1 MTKKTLKT
9 LQILTMNRRGL
20 ALLNPYP
27 NEQLPTI
34 LSTHIP
40 HFILEKN
47 MALLKTV
54 DAKLFQ
60 SEIPY
65 KPMGK
70 YAHFLTVRITESY
83 PLFQTDSELNKA
95 RVRAGVKDK
104 NTISRLSMFKRKQST
119 PERLVGREL
128 LRKYEFMTAEEC
140 EYNVSFAMDNP
151 DCIIYGFA
159 IGDSGSEKSKVV
171 VDTAFS
177 ITAFDESHETFT
189 LNAPFENGTMASKG
203 ESGSKAGEVTS
214 RINQQD
220 HIRPQVFFPSIV
232 TLKDP
237 TEASFLYVFN
247 NILRTRHYG
256 AQTTRTG
263 RVRNEL
269 VGVIFADGEITSNL
283 RWTQAIYDQ
292 MKANNTLKS
301 SDPLDEDDVITSAK
315 SAIESLMNDEFIVH
329 TDFIGDAFIPLIN
342 EVKSLTNNEA
352 GIKSILQKAD
362 IEAKEYAGKHISKK
376 KTAAKTK

>member
-1 MTKKTLKT
+1 
-9 LQILTMNRRGL
+9 
-20 ALLNPYP
+20 
-27 NEQLPTI
+27 
-34 LSTHIP
+34 
-40 HFILEKN
+40 

-54 DAKLFQ
+54 DAKFFHT
-60 SEIPY
+60 EIPY

-70 YAHFLTVRITESY
+70 YAHFLTVRVTESY
-83 PLFQTDSELNKA
+83 PLFQTDGELNKA
-95 RVRAGVKDK
+95 RVRAGIEEK

-128 LRKYEFMTAEEC
+128 LRTYGLVKPEEC
-140 EYNVSFAMDNP
+140 EYNVAFGMDNP

-177 ITAFDESHETFT
+177 ITAFDESHENFT
-189 LNAPFENGTMASKG
+189 LNAPYENGTMAAKG
-203 ESGSKAGEVTS
+203 EKKADGKLDGNIGSVTA

-269 VGVIFADGEITSNL
+269 IGVVFADGEIVSNL

-292 MKANNTLKS
+292 MKTAGTLKAP
-301 SDPLDEDDVITSAK
+301 DPLDEDDVAEAAK
-315 SAIESLMNDEFIVH
+315 TAVQNLMSEEFIVH
-329 TDFIGDAFIPLIN
+329 TDFIGDDFKPLLA
-342 EVKSLTNNEA
+342 EVKTLTASED
-352 GIKSILQKAD
+352 GIRSILDQANK
-362 IEAKEYAGKHISKK
+362 EAKAYYGVHIDKKAKAG
-376 KTAAKTK
+376 AK

>member
-1 MTKKTLKT
+1 MT
-9 LQILTMNRRGL
+9 
-20 ALLNPYP
+20 
-27 NEQLPTI
+27 
-34 LSTHIP
+34 
-40 HFILEKN
+40 
-47 MALLKTV
+47 LLKSIES
-54 DAKLFQ
+54 KFFH

-70 YAHFLTVRITESY
+70 YVHFLTVRVTESY
-83 PLFQTDSELNKA
+83 PLFQTDGELNKA
-95 RVRAGVKDK
+95 RVSAGLKDR
-104 NTISRLSMFKRKQST
+104 TPISRLAMFKRKQST

-128 LRKYEFMTAEEC
+128 LRNYGLMTAEEC
-140 EYNVSFAMDNP
+140 EYNVKFAMNNP

-177 ITAFDESHETFT
+177 ITPFDESHETFT
-189 LNAPFENGTMASKG
+189 LNAPYENGTMASKG
-203 ESGSKAGEVTS
+203 EVGSEVGKITS

-237 TEASFLYVFN
+237 TEAGFLYVFN

-269 VGVIFADGEITSNL
+269 IGVVFADGEITSNL
-283 RWTQAIYDQ
+283 QWTQAIYDRIPTDILQ
-292 MKANNTLKS
+292 S
-301 SDPLDEDDVITSAK
+301 IDPLSEDLVLENAK
-315 SAIESLMNDEFIVH
+315 EAIIELLADEFTVH
-329 TDFIGDAFIPLIN
+329 HDFIGTNFDALLN
-342 EVKSLTNNEA
+342 EVKALTTSEE

-362 IEAKEYAGKHISKK
+362 DEAKAYAAVHIAKPKK
-376 KTAAKTK
+376 ADEKEKKPAKAK

>member
-1 MTKKTLKT
+1 
-9 LQILTMNRRGL
+9 
-20 ALLNPYP
+20 
-27 NEQLPTI
+27 
-34 LSTHIP
+34 
-40 HFILEKN
+40 
-47 MALLKTV
+47 MAILKTV
-54 DAKLFQ
+54 ESKFFQ
-60 SEIPY
+60 AEIPY

-70 YAHFLTVRITESY
+70 YVHFLTIRITESY
-83 PLFQTDSELNKA
+83 PLFQTDAELNKA

-104 NTISRLSMFKRKQST
+104 TTISRLSMFKRKQST

-128 LRKYEFMTAEEC
+128 LRNYGLMTAEEC

-189 LNAPFENGTMASKG
+189 LNAPYENGTMASKG
-203 ESGSKAGEVTS
+203 ENGSKPGEVTS

-269 VGVIFADGEITSNL
+269 IGVVFADGEITSNL
-283 RWTQAIYDQ
+283 RWTQAIYDK
-292 MKANNTLKS
+292 MKSNNTLNTP
-301 SDPLDEDDVITSAK
+301 DPLDEDDVITAAK
-315 SAIESLMNDEFIVH
+315 NAIEALMADEFIVH
-329 TDFIGDAFIPLIN
+329 TDLIGDAFTPLIN
-342 EVKSLTNNEA
+342 EVKTLTGSEK
-352 GIKSILQKAD
+352 GIQAILQKAD
-362 IEAKEYAGKHISKK
+362 AEAKDYAKKHISKK
-376 KTAAKTK
+376 KTVAKTGKE

>member
-1 MTKKTLKT
+1 
-9 LQILTMNRRGL
+9 
-20 ALLNPYP
+20 
-27 NEQLPTI
+27 
-34 LSTHIP
+34 
-40 HFILEKN
+40 
-47 MALLKTV
+47 MAILKTV
-54 DAKLFQ
+54 ESKFFQ
-60 SEIPY
+60 TEIPY

-70 YAHFLTVRITESY
+70 YVHFLTIRITESY
-83 PLFQTDSELNKA
+83 PLFQTDAELNKA

-104 NTISRLSMFKRKQST
+104 TTISRLSMFKRKQST

-128 LRKYEFMTAEEC
+128 LRNYGLMTAEEC
-140 EYNVSFAMDNP
+140 EYNVNFAMDNP

-189 LNAPFENGTMASKG
+189 LNAPYENGTMASKG
-203 ESGSKAGEVTS
+203 ENGSKPGEVTS

-269 VGVIFADGEITSNL
+269 IGVVFADGEITSNL

-292 MKANNTLKS
+292 MKSNNTINPP
-301 SDPLDEDDVITSAK
+301 DPLDEDDVITAAK
-315 SAIESLMNDEFIVH
+315 NAIEALMADEFIVH
-329 TDFIGDAFIPLIN
+329 TDFIGDAFVSLIN
-342 EVKSLTNNEA
+342 EVKTLTGSEK
-352 GIKSILQKAD
+352 GIQAILQKAD
-362 IEAKEYAGKHISKK
+362 AEAKDYAKKHISKK
-376 KTAAKTK
+376 KTAAKAGKE

>member
-1 MTKKTLKT
+1 
-9 LQILTMNRRGL
+9 
-20 ALLNPYP
+20 
-27 NEQLPTI
+27 
-34 LSTHIP
+34 
-40 HFILEKN
+40 
-47 MALLKTV
+47 MALLKSI
-54 DAKLFQ
+54 DSKLFHKA
-60 SEIPY
+60 IPY

-70 YAHFLTVRITESY
+70 YAHFLSIRVTESY
-83 PLFQTDSELNKA
+83 PLFQTDGELNKA
-95 RVRAGVKDK
+95 RVRAGIEDK
-104 NTISRLSMFKRKQST
+104 TTISRLSMFKRKQST

-128 LRKYEFMTAEEC
+128 LRNYGLMTDEEC
-140 EYNVSFAMDNP
+140 EYNVNFAMNNP

-177 ITAFDESHETFT
+177 ISAFDESHETFT
-189 LNAPFENGTMASKG
+189 LNAPYENGTMSKQ
-203 ESGSKAGEVTS
+203 GEVAS

-220 HIRPQVFFPSIV
+220 HIKPQVFFPSIV

-269 VGVIFADGEITSNL
+269 LGVVFADGEITSNL

-292 MKANNTLKS
+292 MKANNTLKTS
-301 SDPLDEDDVITSAK
+301 EPLDEDDVMQAAK
-315 SAIESLMNDEFIVH
+315 STIEVLMSAEFIVH
-329 TDFIGDAFIPLIN
+329 TSFIGDAFTPLLD
-342 EVKSLTNNEA
+342 EVKALTKSET
-352 GIKSILQKAD
+352 GIKEVLQQADKDAKDYFGKYVKKA
-362 IEAKEYAGKHISKK
+362 KK
-376 KTAAKTK
+376 QAANVG

>member
-1 MTKKTLKT
+1 
-9 LQILTMNRRGL
+9 
-20 ALLNPYP
+20 
-27 NEQLPTI
+27 
-34 LSTHIP
+34 
-40 HFILEKN
+40 
-47 MALLKTV
+47 MAFLKTV
-54 DAKLFQ
+54 DSKFFHAN
-60 SEIPY
+60 IPY

-70 YAHFLTVRITESY
+70 YVHFLTVRVTESY
-83 PLFQTDSELNKA
+83 PLFQTDGELNKA
-95 RVRAGVKDK
+95 RVRSGIQDQKP
-104 NTISRLSMFKRKQST
+104 ISRLTMFKRKQST

-128 LRKYEFMTAEEC
+128 LRNYGFMTAEDC
-140 EYNVSFAMDNP
+140 EYNVKFAMNNP

-203 ESGSKAGEVTS
+203 EAGSKVGEVTS

-220 HIRPQVFFPSIV
+220 HIKPQIFFPSIV

-269 VGVIFADGEITSNL
+269 IGVVFADGEITSNL
-283 RWTQAIYDQ
+283 RWTQAIYDKLQ
-292 MKANNTLKS
+292 LDNKLNSNN
-301 SDPLDEDDVITSAK
+301 PLNEDDVIIAASA
-315 SAIESLMNDEFIVH
+315 AIQTLMSEEFIVH
-329 TDFIGDAFIPLIN
+329 QDFIGNKFTPLVT
-342 EVKSLTNNEA
+342 EVKAVIGNEDEL
-352 GIKSILQKAD
+352 KKMLKKAD
-362 IEAKEYAGKHISKK
+362 DEAKAYAKKHIKGKAGS
-376 KTAAKTK
+376 TAAAE

>member
-1 MTKKTLKT
+1 M
-9 LQILTMNRRGL
+9 
-20 ALLNPYP
+20 P
-27 NEQLPTI
+27 
-34 LSTHIP
+34 
-40 HFILEKN
+40 F
-47 MALLKTV
+47 LKTV
-54 DAKLFQ
+54 DSNFFHAN
-60 SEIPY
+60 IPY

-70 YAHFLTVRITESY
+70 YVHFLTVRVTESY
-83 PLFQTDSELNKA
+83 PLFQTDGELNKA
-95 RVRAGVKDK
+95 RVRAGIEDQKP
-104 NTISRLSMFKRKQST
+104 ISRLTMFKRKQST

-128 LRKYEFMTAEEC
+128 LRNYGFMTAEDC
-140 EYNVSFAMDNP
+140 EYNVKFAMNNP

-203 ESGSKAGEVTS
+203 EAGSKPGEVTS

-220 HIRPQVFFPSIV
+220 HIKPQIFFPSIV

-269 VGVIFADGEITSNL
+269 IGVVFADGEITSNL
-283 RWTQAIYDQ
+283 RWTQAIYDKLQ
-292 MKANNTLKS
+292 GDDKLNSNN
-301 SDPLDEDDVITSAK
+301 PLNEDDVIMAARA
-315 SAIESLMNDEFIVH
+315 AIQTLLSEEFIVH
-329 TDFIGDAFIPLIN
+329 EDFIGDKFTPLVT
-342 EVKSLTNNEA
+342 EVKAVIGNEDEL
-352 GIKSILQKAD
+352 KKMLKKAD
-362 IEAKEYAGKHISKK
+362 DEAKVYAKKHIKGK
-376 KTAAKTK
+376 AGATAAE

>member
-1 MTKKTLKT
+1 M
-9 LQILTMNRRGL
+9 
-20 ALLNPYP
+20 
-27 NEQLPTI
+27 
-34 LSTHIP
+34 S
-40 HFILEKN
+40 
-47 MALLKTV
+47 LLKTV
-54 DAKLFQ
+54 ESKLFQ
-60 SEIPY
+60 TEIPY

-70 YAHFLTVRITESY
+70 YAHFLTIRITESY
-83 PLFQTDSELNKA
+83 PLFQTDGELNKA

-104 NTISRLSMFKRKQST
+104 TTISRLSMFKRKQST

-128 LRKYEFMTAEEC
+128 LRKYELMTDKEC
-140 EYNVSFAMDNP
+140 EYNVNFAMDNP

-203 ESGSKAGEVTS
+203 ENGSKPGEVTS

-269 VGVIFADGEITSNL
+269 IGVVFADGEITSNL

-292 MKANNTLKS
+292 MKANS
-301 SDPLDEDDVITSAK
+301 SLNSPDPLDEDEVITAAK
-315 SAIESLMNDEFIVH
+315 NAIETLMAEEFIVH
-329 TDFIGDAFIPLIN
+329 NDFIGDAFEPLLK
-342 EVKSLTNNEA
+342 EVKNLTANEA

-362 IEAKEYAGKHISKK
+362 AEAKAYANKHISKK
-376 KTAAKTK
+376 KTTAKAGKE

>member
-1 MTKKTLKT
+1 
-9 LQILTMNRRGL
+9 
-20 ALLNPYP
+20 
-27 NEQLPTI
+27 
-34 LSTHIP
+34 
-40 HFILEKN
+40 
-47 MALLKTV
+47 MALLKTI
-54 DAKLFQ
+54 DPKFFHA
-60 SEIPY
+60 EIPY

-70 YAHFLTVRITESY
+70 YVHFLTIRVTESY
-83 PLFQTDSELNKA
+83 PLFQTDGELNKA
-95 RVRAGVKDK
+95 RVRAGISDK
-104 NTISRLSMFKRKQST
+104 TTISRLSMFKRKQST

-128 LRKYEFMTAEEC
+128 LRNYGLMTAEEC
-140 EYNVSFAMDNP
+140 EYNVDFAMNNP

-177 ITAFDESHETFT
+177 ISAFDESHETFT
-189 LNAPFENGTMASKG
+189 LNAPYESGTMSKQ
-203 ESGSKAGEVTS
+203 GEVTS

-220 HIRPQVFFPSIV
+220 HIKPQVFFPSIV

-269 VGVIFADGEITSNL
+269 IGVVFADGEITSNL

-292 MKANNTLKS
+292 MKAENTLKS
-301 SDPLDEDDVITSAK
+301 PDPLDEDDVMQAAK
-315 SAIESLMNDEFIVH
+315 ETIGVLMAEEFIVH
-329 TDFIGDAFIPLIN
+329 TDFIGDSFKSLLD
-342 EVKSLTNNEA
+342 EVKTLTGSEL
-352 GIKSILQKAD
+352 GIKQVLQQAD
-362 IEAKEYAGKHISKK
+362 RD
-376 KTAAKTK
+376 AKTYYTQYVEKPKKPAKAG

>member
-1 MTKKTLKT
+1 MAILKT
-9 LQILTMNRRGL
+9 I
-20 ALLNPYP
+20 
-27 NEQLPTI
+27 E
-34 LSTHIP
+34 SK
-40 HFILEKN
+40 F
-47 MALLKTV
+47 
-54 DAKLFQ
+54 FQ
-60 SEIPY
+60 TEIPY

-70 YAHFLTVRITESY
+70 YVHFLTIRITESY
-83 PLFQTDSELNKA
+83 PLFQTDAELNKA

-104 NTISRLSMFKRKQST
+104 TTISRLSMFKRKQST

-128 LRKYEFMTAEEC
+128 LRNYGLMTAEEC
-140 EYNVSFAMDNP
+140 EYNVNFAMDNP

-189 LNAPFENGTMASKG
+189 LNAPYENGTMASKG
-203 ESGSKAGEVTS
+203 ENGSKPGEVTS

-269 VGVIFADGEITSNL
+269 IGVVFADGEITSNL

-292 MKANNTLKS
+292 MKSNNTINPP
-301 SDPLDEDDVITSAK
+301 DPLDEDDVITAAK
-315 SAIESLMNDEFIVH
+315 NAIEALMADEFIVH
-329 TDFIGDAFIPLIN
+329 TDFIGDAFVSLIN
-342 EVKSLTNNEA
+342 EVKTLTGSEK
-352 GIKSILQKAD
+352 GIQAILQKAD
-362 IEAKEYAGKHISKK
+362 AEAKDYAKKHISKK
-376 KTAAKTK
+376 KTAAKAGKE

>member
-1 MTKKTLKT
+1 M
-9 LQILTMNRRGL
+9 
-20 ALLNPYP
+20 P
-27 NEQLPTI
+27 
-34 LSTHIP
+34 
-40 HFILEKN
+40 F
-47 MALLKTV
+47 LKTV
-54 DAKLFQ
+54 DSKFFHAN
-60 SEIPY
+60 IPY

-70 YAHFLTVRITESY
+70 YVHFLTVRVTESY
-83 PLFQTDSELNKA
+83 PLFQTDGELNKA
-95 RVRAGVKDK
+95 RVRSGIQDQKP
-104 NTISRLSMFKRKQST
+104 ISRLTMFKRKQST

-128 LRKYEFMTAEEC
+128 LRNYGFMTAEEC
-140 EYNVSFAMDNP
+140 EYNVKFAMNNP

-203 ESGSKAGEVTS
+203 EAGSKPGEVTS

-220 HIRPQVFFPSIV
+220 HIKPQIFFPSIV

-269 VGVIFADGEITSNL
+269 IGVVFADGEITSNL
-283 RWTQAIYDQ
+283 RWTQAIYDKLQ
-292 MKANNTLKS
+292 LDNKLNSNN
-301 SDPLDEDDVITSAK
+301 PLNEDDVIIAASA
-315 SAIESLMNDEFIVH
+315 AIQTLMSEEFIVH
-329 TDFIGDAFIPLIN
+329 QDFIGNKFTPLVT
-342 EVKSLTNNEA
+342 EVKAVIGNEDEL
-352 GIKSILQKAD
+352 KKMLKKAD
-362 IEAKEYAGKHISKK
+362 DEAKAYAKKHIKGKAGS
-376 KTAAKTK
+376 TAAAE

>member
-1 MTKKTLKT
+1 M
-9 LQILTMNRRGL
+9 
-20 ALLNPYP
+20 
-27 NEQLPTI
+27 
-34 LSTHIP
+34 S
-40 HFILEKN
+40 F
-47 MALLKTV
+47 LKTV
-54 DAKLFQ
+54 DSKLFHT
-60 SEIPY
+60 EIPY

-70 YAHFLTVRITESY
+70 YVHFLTIRVTESY
-83 PLFQTDSELNKA
+83 PLFQTDGELNKA
-95 RVRAGVKDK
+95 RVRAGIEDK
-104 NTISRLSMFKRKQST
+104 TAISRLSMFKRKQST

-128 LRKYEFMTAEEC
+128 LRNYGVMTAEEC
-140 EYNVSFAMDNP
+140 EYNTSFAMNNP

-189 LNAPFENGTMASKG
+189 LNAPYESGTMSKQ
-203 ESGSKAGEVTS
+203 GEVTS

-269 VGVIFADGEITSNL
+269 IGVVFADGEITSNL
-283 RWTQAIYDQ
+283 RWTQAIYDKMQ
-292 MKANNTLKS
+292 ANHSLHAP
-301 SDPLDEDDVITSAK
+301 DPLDEDEVIGAAK
-315 SAIESLMNDEFIVH
+315 ESIEALMSEEFIVH
-329 TDFIGDAFIPLIN
+329 ADFIGETFAPLLT
-342 EVKSLTNNEA
+342 EVKTLTGSEA
-352 GIKSILQKAD
+352 GIKQILQQAD
-362 IEAKEYAGKHISKK
+362 TEAKAYFKNHVEKAKKSK
-376 KTAAKTK
+376 AKSK

>member
-1 MTKKTLKT
+1 M
-9 LQILTMNRRGL
+9 
-20 ALLNPYP
+20 
-27 NEQLPTI
+27 
-34 LSTHIP
+34 S
-40 HFILEKN
+40 
-47 MALLKTV
+47 LLKTV
-54 DAKLFQ
+54 DSKFFHT
-60 SEIPY
+60 EIPY

-70 YAHFLTVRITESY
+70 YAHFLTVRVTESY
-83 PLFQTDSELNKA
+83 PLFQTDGELNKS
-95 RVRAGVKDK
+95 RVRAGVEDK
-104 NTISRLSMFKRKQST
+104 TTISRLSMFKRKQST

-128 LRKYEFMTAEEC
+128 LRTYGFVKPEEC
-140 EYNVSFAMDNP
+140 EYNVEFGMDNP

-203 ESGSKAGEVTS
+203 EKGSKPGEVTS

-269 VGVIFADGEITSNL
+269 IGVVFADGEIVSNL

-292 MKANNTLKS
+292 MKADGTLKS
-301 SDPLDEDDVITSAK
+301 PDPLDEDDVVTAATA
-315 SAIESLMNDEFIVH
+315 AIQSLMAEEFIVH
-329 TDFIGDAFIPLIN
+329 TDLIGGDFRSLLS
-342 EVKSLTNNEA
+342 EVKTLTASED
-352 GIKSILQKAD
+352 GIRSILNQANQ
-362 IEAKEYAGKHISKK
+362 EAKAYAEKHIGGKK
-376 KTAAKTK
+376 KAASARS